1 MKDTEPSVEGDF
13 WHQHSAISQ
22 LIIEASHLVD
32 QRDFKAFA
40 ALFTADGALYRPTTP
55 EPLVGPAAIALSYS
69 ATPTTRINRHLISNL
84 RIACQSA
91 TEATSSAYV
100 TLYSSDAAESADPIF
115 GATVQRC
122 LIGAFHDRL
131 VWQDK
136 RWWIQERRAAFAL
149 NASPQGQ
156 QR

>member
-1 MKDTEPSVEGDF
+1 MQPIAEAEY
-13 WHQHSAISQ
+13 WYQHGAISQ

-32 QRDFKAFA
+32 QRDFTAFA

-69 ATPTTRINRHLISNL
+69 ATPATRINRHLISNL

-100 TLYSSDAAESADPIF
+100 TLYSSDAAESADPIL

-131 VWQDK
+131 VWQEGS
-136 RWWIQERRAAFAL
+136 WWLQERRAAFAL